1 MAKLDQSAIEAIN
14 NYGNRI
20 KTIKDFV
27 SSVRK
32 RPGMYLGPINGR
44 GLLNMM
50 REIFQNSIDQIL
62 DPTSPANWFRFC
74 YDERSLEVV
83 VEDNGLGFPFDHKN
97 SYNTAHFKE
106 L

>member
-44 GLLNMM
+44 GLLNMK
-50 REIFQNSIDQIL
+50 REIYQNSIDHIL

-83 VEDNGLGFPFDHKN
+83 VEDNGLGFPFDDIIRILTTQHT
-97 SYNTAHFKE
+97 S
-106 L
+106 